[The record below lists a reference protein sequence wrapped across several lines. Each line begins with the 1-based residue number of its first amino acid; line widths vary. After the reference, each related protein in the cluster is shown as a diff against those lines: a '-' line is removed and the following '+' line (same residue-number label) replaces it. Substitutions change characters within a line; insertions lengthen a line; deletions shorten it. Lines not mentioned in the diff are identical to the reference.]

1 MTTRTPIGTPL
12 DESVRATVGAQ
23 LQGLM
28 VDLIALGLHGKQLHW
43 HVIGTSFK
51 SVHEQLDVIID
62 DARTASDEVAERAI
76 TVGVPVDGRP
86 AAVAKEN
93 TLPEL
98 PEGWVEDAD
107 AVERYADAVA
117 AIVVK
122 ARTAVGELE
131 AEPASQDL
139 VIGVLQ
145 TFEKHLWMLQAQLQ
159 S

>member
-1 MTTRTPIGTPL
+1 MSRTAIGTPL
-12 DESVRATVGAQ
+12 DESVRAIAGAQ

-43 HVIGTSFK
+43 HVIGKNFK
-51 SVHEQLDVIID
+51 SVHEQLDEVIV
-62 DARTASDEVAERAI
+62 DARTTSDLVAERAI

-98 PEGWVEDAD
+98 PEGWVETDD
-107 AVERYADAVA
+107 AVERFADGVA
-117 AIVVK
+117 AVV
-122 ARTAVGELE
+122 ARARIAMGELE
-131 AEPASQDL
+131 VEPASQDL

-159 S
+159 G

>member
-1 MTTRTPIGTPL
+1 MTRTPIGTPL
-12 DESVRATVGAQ
+12 DGTVRATTGAQ

-28 VDLIALGLHGKQLHW
+28 IDLIALGLHGKQLHW
-43 HVIGTSFK
+43 HVVGTNFK
-51 SVHEQLDVIID
+51 NVHEQLDEIID

-98 PEGWVEDAD
+98 PEGWVQDAD
-107 AVERYADAVA
+107 AVERYAEAVTA
-117 AIVVK
+117 VVTK

-139 VIGVLQ
+139 VIGILQ

>member
-1 MTTRTPIGTPL
+1 MSRTAIGTPL
-12 DESVRATVGAQ
+12 DESVRATTGAQ

-43 HVIGTSFK
+43 HVIGKNFK
-51 SVHEQLDVIID
+51 SVHEQLDEVIV
-62 DARTASDEVAERAI
+62 DARTTSDLVAERAI

-98 PEGWVEDAD
+98 PEGWVETDD
-107 AVERYADAVA
+107 AVERFADGVA
-117 AIVVK
+117 AVV
-122 ARTAVGELE
+122 ARARIAMGELE
-131 AEPASQDL
+131 VEPASQDL

-159 S
+159 G

>member
-1 MTTRTPIGTPL
+1 MTRTPIGTPL
-12 DESVRATVGAQ
+12 DETVRRATGAQ

-43 HVIGTSFK
+43 HVIGRNFTSA
-51 SVHEQLDVIID
+51 HEQLDVIIA
-62 DARTASDEVAERAI
+62 DARLASDEVAERAI

-98 PEGWVEDAD
+98 PEGWVETED
-107 AVERYADAVA
+107 AVERYAEAVTAVVTRARDAV
-117 AIVVK
+117 
-122 ARTAVGELE
+122 GQLE
-131 AEPASQDL
+131 DEPASQDL

-145 TFEKHLWMLQAQLQ
+145 TFEKHLWMLRAQLQ
-159 S
+159 G